1 MQSAMNFRWW
11 FVVVLF
17 CCSATLI
24 VVFGVVEG
32 VDWVPI
38 CLRASTLSSTRESVE
53 RGLSLILVCRTLE
66 IVVGTGLSL
75 LIAEDDGKS
84 LNEAAVPCFSGLMEF
99 SVELESLE
107 PGPY

>member
-11 FVVVLF
+11 FVAVLF

-38 CLRASTLSSTRESVE
+38 CLLVSTLSSTRESVE

-84 LNEAAVPCFSGLMEF
+84 LNGAAVPCCTALMEF